1 MQLKSNNRR
10 TAFTQAIARKGANH
24 GRLADRVVGQPRLL
38 PEVLEGL
45 GADEPRIKY
54 GCSKVLRL
62 VSQKR
67 PAILYPHF
75 VFFAGQL
82 DADNN
87 FLKWDAARI
96 IANLAAV
103 DSKEKL
109 KPILNRYLRP
119 IGGPVMITA
128 ATVIAG
134 AATIALARPELTD
147 SITRAILK
155 VERAEYQTAECRN
168 VAIGHAI
175 ESLNRFY
182 GLLGAKEKAAAVGF
196 VRRQVTNRRNA
207 VRKKAAAFLKLHG
220 PAPAGKS
227 T

>member
-1 MQLKSNNRR
+1 
-10 TAFTQAIARKGANH
+10 
-24 GRLADRVVGQPRLL
+24 
-38 PEVLEGL
+38 
-45 GADEPRIKY
+45 
-54 GCSKVLRL
+54 VLRL
-62 VSQKR
+62 VSQKC

-75 VFFAGQL
+75 GFFAGQL
-82 DADNN
+82 DVDNN

-134 AATIALARPELTD
+134 AATIALARPELAGRLA
-147 SITRAILK
+147 RAVLK
-155 VERAEYQTAECRN
+155 VERAKYQTAECLN

-175 ESLNRFY
+175 ESLNRFFD
-182 GLLGAKEKAAAVGF
+182 LLGVKEKGVLVGF
-196 VRRQVTNRRNA
+196 VRRQLANRRNA
-207 VRKKAAAFLKLHG
+207 VRKKAAAFLKLRG